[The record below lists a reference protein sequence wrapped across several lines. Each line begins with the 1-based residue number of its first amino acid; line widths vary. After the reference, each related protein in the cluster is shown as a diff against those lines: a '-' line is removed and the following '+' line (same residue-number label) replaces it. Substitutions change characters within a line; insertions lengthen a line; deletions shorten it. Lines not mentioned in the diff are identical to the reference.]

1 MLRRLPL
8 LRRRLPP
15 PPSASLRRLL
25 SIPSRPPPPPL
36 NSLSPPPP
44 PPPTKSRLPYLVLS
58 LAVISSLAFA
68 SSTSSSSSPDNLYTQ
83 IDDSIKRCRESLERL
98 SSRMRHTGAAA
109 AVLWKSLM
117 SVLTSANNEVRLG
130 FELRVASLLA
140 DILAAS
146 GARRAAIMAA
156 GDGAVVDW
164 LLEVIGGERS
174 GGGGGAQAEAARALA
189 YLIGDPDMCAGVL
202 GRPHAVPSLLR
213 FIFSYQPRR
222 RNKKHLK
229 HSSYD
234 GDIMRGRSMLVTAIM
249 EVITLNCESFEK
261 ASLQPLLPAQADMR
275 DIAAA
280 IEVIMEGALNFDE
293 HHEDKDDDG
302 DGDEGIKGIGIK
314 ILDGTTVLGLARKEG
329 LLEVG
334 HSDYDYTETT
344 GSVHDRHLR
353 HEHRIGSTKLG
364 KFVSSAPGLWDDL
377 QREHVAV
384 PFAAWALANWALAS
398 EANRVHIQ
406 ELDGDGHAVLR
417 ALAAPERTVK
427 WHGSL
432 VARVL
437 LEDQNLS
444 LSDSVPDWSFSLLST
459 VSQATKSDDIS
470 LARVAV
476 SAFLL
481 SLERSTDA
489 QMVVMEKGLPLM
501 RGIAKQIE
509 KHRQLQETLARAL
522 EILSMGEKHLS
533 LEESQRWSAILL
545 PWVCGKDSSD
555 ATRHSVMRILSC
567 IFEDYGQASLP
578 ISQAWL
584 TILLNEILHA
594 SKSAGLKGTNQ
605 VKNNKVKT
613 QIDQS
618 NFVSAAQVA
627 NQLAST
633 VVCLVGHQL
642 QPQIDSADRSPFTD
656 LLSLEPFSVPYKNMN
671 KGSATKFNLADPALA
686 TLKGVKAL
694 AEVCTEDLAC
704 QNKLVDFGVLCLLR
718 RLLMSDDYEQLVAN
732 GTYDASKNLESEQVS
747 DTTGEN
753 PAINGQPVI
762 QVPLTVHIRK
772 HAARLLTLLS
782 SLPKVQK
789 VIVTDEVWC
798 RWLEDCANGRVS
810 GCDDLKI
817 QSYARATLLNAFC
830 SEKVDQDAMKDDVG
844 GENQMNLF
852 PVYDD
857 QIFLINPELP
867 HWKCVGKNYP
877 QRNIFGANKSSYPDD
892 SSSQSHDESIGSGG
906 PVSMG
911 DSDYGS
917 SCSISGSDVCS
928 ESADA
933 RLDIVFVHGLR
944 GGPFKSWRIADNKSS
959 TTRSGLVEKIDQEA
973 GKQGTCWPKEWLS
986 ADLPHVRMFSVKYK
1000 TNLTQWSGASLPL
1013 QEVSSVLLKKLVA
1026 AGIGDRPVVFIT
1038 HSMGG
1043 LIVKEM
1049 LYEARENNIDNFVNN
1064 TIGVVFYSCPHFGSR
1079 LADMPWRM
1087 GYVLRPAPSI
1097 WELRSG
1103 SPRLVELN
1111 DFLRHLH
1118 NKRLLEVLSF
1128 SETKVTP
1135 IVEGYGGWA
1144 IRMEIV
1150 PIESAYPGF
1159 GELVVLDGTDHINSC
1174 KPVNR
1179 CDPSYAETLE
1189 FLRKLNAR
1197 VT

>member
-8 LRRRLPP
+8 LCRRLSP

-36 NSLSPPPP
+36 NPLSPPPPPP

-58 LAVISSLAFA
+58 LAVISSVAFA
-68 SSTSSSSSPDNLYTQ
+68 SSTSSSSDNLYTQ

-164 LLEVIGGERS
+164 LLEAVGGERS
-174 GGGGGAQAEAARALA
+174 GGGGGGGGGAQAEAARALA

-222 RNKKHLK
+222 RNKKHPR

-234 GDIMRGRSMLVTAIM
+234 DIMRGRSMLVTAIM
-249 EVITLNCESFEK
+249 DVITSNCESFEK
-261 ASLQPLLPAQADMR
+261 ASLRPLLPAQADMR

-293 HHEDKDDDG
+293 HHEDEDDDG

-314 ILDGTTVLGLARKEG
+314 ILDGTTVLGLARNEG
-329 LLEVG
+329 LLEVD

-344 GSVHDRHLR
+344 GSVHARHLR

-406 ELDGDGHAVLR
+406 ELDGDGHAILR

-459 VSQATKSDDIS
+459 VSQATKSDDVS

-509 KHRQLQETLARAL
+509 KHRKLQETLARAL

-618 NFVSAAQVA
+618 NVVSAAQ
-627 NQLAST
+627 
-633 VVCLVGHQL
+633 
-642 QPQIDSADRSPFTD
+642 
-656 LLSLEPFSVPYKNMN
+656 
-671 KGSATKFNLADPALA
+671 
-686 TLKGVKAL
+686 GVKAL
-694 AEVCTEDLAC
+694 AEICTEDLAC
-704 QNKLVDFGVLCLLR
+704 QNKLVDFGVLCLLK
-718 RLLMSDDYEQLVAN
+718 RLLMSDDYEKLAAN

-747 DTTGEN
+747 DVTGEN

-782 SLPKVQK
+782 SLPKR
-789 VIVTDEVWC
+789 EW
-798 RWLEDCANGRVS
+798 G
-810 GCDDLKI
+810 
-817 QSYARATLLNAFC
+817 Y
-830 SEKVDQDAMKDDVG
+830 
-844 GENQMNLF
+844 
-852 PVYDD
+852 
-857 QIFLINPELP
+857 
-867 HWKCVGKNYP
+867 
-877 QRNIFGANKSSYPDD
+877 
-892 SSSQSHDESIGSGG
+892 
-906 PVSMG
+906 
-911 DSDYGS
+911 
-917 SCSISGSDVCS
+917 
-928 ESADA
+928 DA

-1000 TNLTQWSGASLPL
+1000 
-1013 QEVSSVLLKKLVA
+1013 EVSSMLLKKLVA

-1038 HSMGG
+1038 HRYSIAAHILGVDLQTCLGAWAMYSVLPLQRG
-1043 LIVKEM
+1043 LCVCI
-1049 LYEARENNIDNFVNN
+1049 
-1064 TIGVVFYSCPHFGSR
+1064 
-1079 LADMPWRM
+1079 
-1087 GYVLRPAPSI
+1087 
-1097 WELRSG
+1097 
-1103 SPRLVELN
+1103 
-1111 DFLRHLH
+1111 
-1118 NKRLLEVLSF
+1118 NKS
-1128 SETKVTP
+1128 
-1135 IVEGYGGWA
+1135 
-1144 IRMEIV
+1144 
-1150 PIESAYPGF
+1150 
-1159 GELVVLDGTDHINSC
+1159 
-1174 KPVNR
+1174 
-1179 CDPSYAETLE
+1179 
-1189 FLRKLNAR
+1189 
-1197 VT
+1197 